1 MSLADLAKREAG
13 GAVRAMAEN
22 ESIVDRLSLVV
33 LPYAVDLGVAPDVAR
48 LLVRAIAA
56 SAVGIMR
63 EIETERVAVSV
74 VMLPTPALSSGA
86 Q

>member
-1 MSLADLAKREAG
+1 VSLADLAKREAG

-63 EIETERVAVSV
+63 EIETERVAAGTVK
-74 VMLPTPALSSGA
+74 LLDERG
-86 Q
+86 